1 LISNSFV
8 AYLDDFLPGKASF
21 IKKYWEKQKDLLS
34 LGIRFHLKKNTI
46 MTNVNYNECLAYIY
60 NKKYGYIDELESKLG
75 DEVVRQLEAMG
86 YIENAF
92 DSQADTWRISERA
105 VKRHKSITRKS
116 SWGERISDWYYKHI
130 LRIDFNN

>member
-1 LISNSFV
+1 MGKTKGFIIFGNSV
-8 AYLDDFLPGKASF
+8 SP
-21 IKKYWEKQKDLLS
+21 E
-34 LGIRFHLKKNTI
+34 KNTI